1 MPIIRE
7 HVDSRLTEPQSGLVR
22 TIGRWSLAALM
33 INTII
38 GASMAGLPSLIAA
51 RLGQYSPLAYL
62 VVLPGIAIVAACLA
76 EVASQFREAGGPY
89 LYARTAFGQFAGIQ
103 IGWLTWLT
111 RIASASAM
119 ANLFMTY
126 LSGFLSPVKNVF
138 LNATILTLLIGF
150 LATVNL
156 RGVSCGNWLSNFF
169 TVTKLTLFAV
179 FIGAGLAALRFHPNL
194 RVSPAAITPTRADW
208 FESLLLMIYAY
219 GGFEAALFVAGETR
233 NPRKDAPVALAVA
246 LSTAAAVYVAVQYV
260 VVHLLP
266 DAGVSEMVAVD
277 TARRFLGPLGVSL
290 VTLGILVS
298 AYGYLSAN
306 MLHTPR
312 ITFAMGERGDF
323 PRFFAAIHPRF
334 RTPHVSILLFAA
346 LLLVFS
352 ITGDYRL
359 NAILGAVSRLFIY
372 GCFAAALP
380 VLRKQQP
387 NADALRLPG
396 GMLVPILALLF
407 TGVLVTQMHLRELIV
422 IAATIV
428 LALLTWLWATRANP
442 SLV

>member
-1 MPIIRE
+1 M
-7 HVDSRLTEPQSGLVR
+7 TEPQSGLVR

-51 RLGQYSPLAYL
+51 RLGKYSPLAYL
-62 VVLPGIAIVAACLA
+62 VALPGIAVVAACLA

-89 LYARTAFGQFAGIQ
+89 LYARTAFGQFAAIQ

-126 LSGFLSPVKNVF
+126 LSGFFSPVKNVF
-138 LNATILTLLIGF
+138 LNATILMLLIGF

-156 RGVSCGNWLSNFF
+156 RGVSAGNWLSNFF

-219 GGFEAALFVAGETR
+219 GGFEAALFAAGETR

-266 DAGVSEMVAVD
+266 DAGASEMVAVD

-323 PRFFAAIHPRF
+323 PRFFAAVHPRF

-352 ITGDYRL
+352 FTGDYRL

-387 NADALRLPG
+387 KADALRLPG
-396 GMLVPILALLF
+396 GMFLPILGLLF
-407 TGVLVTQMHLRELIV
+407 TGVLVTRMHLRELIV

-428 LALLTWLWATRANP
+428 LALLTWLWATRANT